1 MEGNQM
7 IDITRQIRKLLRI
20 VNPVIAARGLEALL
34 LGKQVTMPDGGSL
47 GAVTAIKKELSQDKI
62 WMVIDN
68 LGHKRIIPIEQVA
81 DVADEVVLF
90 DDLPLAS
97 LAADGDTSRC

>member
-1 MEGNQM
+1 M

-20 VNPVIAARGLEALL
+20 VKTVIAARGLEVLL

-62 WMVIDN
+62 WMVINN

-81 DVADEVVLF
+81 NVAHEVVLF

>member
-1 MEGNQM
+1 M

-81 DVADEVVLF
+81 NVADEVVLF

>member
-1 MEGNQM
+1 MKIVQM
-7 IDITRQIRKLLRI
+7 LKTAIT
-20 VNPVIAARGLEALL
+20 ARGLEVLL
-34 LGKQVTMPDGGSL
+34 LGKQVSMPDRGSL

-81 DVADEVVLF
+81 NVADEVVLF

-97 LAADGDTSRC
+97 LAADGHISRC